1 MSVPVSRL
9 SAAEILRQMI
19 HLGAGF
25 LAFGLRWIG
34 PLPLLVVAWVGVL
47 FNSWVLPRVGGRWLW
62 RQQEIESGRAVGMVL
77 YPFTVSILLLL
88 YYRRPEVAAAGWGL
102 LAFGDGTAAL
112 AGQWWGRRRL
122 PWNRS
127 KSWAGFFGYFLVGW
141 IAVAIL
147 VSWTMPGR
155 YGVAFLWMVSGA
167 VALLGAF
174 LESAP
179 QRIDDNLAVPLVT
192 SLLLLCLLWTEG
204 SWVATI
210 EPAFVGGLF
219 FGLVINVVL
228 AVAGYLFATLDIA
241 GATVGC
247 LLGTVIFGFLGGS
260 GYLVLLMFF
269 LLGSLT
275 TRLGYEH
282 KASRRLAQGRG
293 GRRRAANALANGGVA
308 TACALFAGMTPY
320 EQVFTWAFIGSLA
333 AAAADTVESE
343 LGQLWGRPTVLL
355 TTLRPVEPGTNGGVS
370 PLGTVAG
377 LTASAVTVAVAW
389 ATGLLPITAVVPLA
403 LLALLATVFESLAGA
418 TLERS
423 GLLDNNGVNFLNTM
437 LGALLG
443 AGLAV
448 VML

>member
-1 MSVPVSRL
+1 
-9 SAAEILRQMI
+9 MI

-25 LAFGLRWIG
+25 LAFGLRWVG
-34 PLPLLVVAWVGVL
+34 PLPLLAVAGVGVL

-62 RQQEIESGRAVGMVL
+62 RQQEIESDRAVGVVM

-112 AGQWWGRRRL
+112 AGQWWGRHRL

-127 KSWAGFFGYFLVGW
+127 KSWAGFVGYLLVGW
-141 IAVAIL
+141 MAVATL

-155 YGVAFLWMVSGA
+155 YEVSFLWMVSGA

-192 SLLLLCLLWTEG
+192 SLWLLCLLWTEG
-204 SWVATI
+204 RWATTL
-210 EPAFVGGLF
+210 EPSFVSGLLV
-219 FGLVINVVL
+219 GLVINGIL
-228 AVAGYLFATLDIA
+228 AVAGYLLATLDLA
-241 GATVGC
+241 GAMVGC
-247 LLGTVIFGFLGGS
+247 LLGAIIFGFLGGS
-260 GYLVLLMFF
+260 GYLVLLVFF

-275 TRLGYEH
+275 TRLGYEQ
-282 KASRRLAQGRG
+282 KANLQLAETRG
-293 GRRRAANALANGGVA
+293 GRRSAANALANGGVA
-308 TACALFAGMTPY
+308 TACALFAGMTPH
-320 EQVFTWAFIGSLA
+320 EQVFTWAFVGSLA

-343 LGQLWGRPTVLL
+343 LGQLWGRPTLLL

-377 LTASAVTVAVAW
+377 LAASAVAVAVAW
-389 ATGLLPITAVVPLA
+389 VTGLLPAAAIVPLA
-403 LLALLATVFESLAGA
+403 LVALLATVLESFAGA